1 MTKESLMEMGLTEA
15 GAINPVTVR
24 LLLDSLPE
32 KAELAEDGSV
42 KGLSDEIAKLAKTE
56 GGFPGLLQP
65 KGPAIPEIF
74 QKSEYVLFVNSHSL
88 YHNFWHAVCDSCL
101 NFAG

>member
-1 MTKESLMEMGLTEA
+1 MREMHEA
-15 GAINPVTVR
+15 GIRFLCVGPAV
-24 LLLDSLPE
+24 DE
-32 KAELAEDGSV
+32 KYGDRTARDEDGSV

-56 GGFPGLLQP
+56 GGSPGPQEP
-65 KGPAIPEIF
+65 ESPAIPEIF